1 MEGYILTAA
10 IAIFAF
16 VILYKGIRI
25 VSQADMMVI
34 ERLGKF
40 HTVLKGGLNF
50 IIPIVDNP
58 VNTLSTKEQM
68 IDIPQQSVIT
78 KDNVNITIDGIVFCA
93 VENAREAT
101 YNVVDFKRAISNLA
115 MTTLRSEIGSMEL
128 DGTLS
133 NRDTLNA
140 QLQTALGEA
149 AQNWGVKITRV
160 EISDISV
167 PKEIEK
173 AMNLQME
180 AEREKRAKETT
191 AEADKVVQVKAAEA
205 FKQEEILRAEAIM
218 KMADALKYEEV
229 AKAQGQSEAMAT
241 INLAMGRNE
250 KAAEFLLAKD
260 RIEAFKGLASSSSAN
275 KVILP
280 YNVTEM
286 IGSMSTLGDAFLGG
300 LGSTAKKGVES
311 GHTNP

>member
-1 MEGYILTAA
+1 MEGYILTGA
-10 IAIFAF
+10 IVLFSL

-40 HTVLKGGLNF
+40 HRVLKGGLNF

-58 VNTLSTKEQM
+58 VSVLSTKEQM

-93 VENAREAT
+93 VEDAKEAT

-140 QLQTALGEA
+140 KLQTALGDA

-167 PKEIEK
+167 PKEIQK

-205 FKQEEILRAEAIM
+205 FKQEEILKAEAIM

-241 INLAMGRNE
+241 INEAMQING

-260 RIEAFKGLASSSSAN
+260 RIEAFKGLANSDSAN

-286 IGSMSTLGDAFLGG
+286 IGSMSILGDAFLGG
-300 LGSTAKKGVES
+300 LGTKVKEGVAS
-311 GHTNP
+311 GSSIS

>member
-1 MEGYILTAA
+1 MEGYILTGA
-10 IAIFAF
+10 IVLFAI

-25 VSQADMMVI
+25 VSQADMMVV

-40 HTVLKGGLNF
+40 HVVLKGGLNF

-58 VNTLSTKEQM
+58 VSILSTKEQM

-93 VENAREAT
+93 VEDAKEAT

-128 DGTLS
+128 DSTLS

-140 QLQTALGEA
+140 KLQTALGDA

-167 PKEIEK
+167 PKEIQK

-205 FKQEEILRAEAIM
+205 FKQEEILKAEAIM

-229 AKAQGQSEAMAT
+229 AKAQGQAQAMAT
-241 INLAMGRNE
+241 INEAMQINE

-260 RIEAFKGLASSSSAN
+260 RIQAFKGLANSDSAN

-300 LGSTAKKGVES
+300 LGTKVKEGVES
-311 GHTNP
+311 GNRSS

>member
-1 MEGYILTAA
+1 MEGL
-10 IAIFAF
+10 IFTGAVVLF
-16 VILYKGIRI
+16 AVIILYKGILI
-25 VSQADMMVI
+25 VSQADVMVI

-40 HTVLKGGLNF
+40 HKVLRGGLNF
-50 IIPIVDNP
+50 IIPLVDNP
-58 VNTLSTKEQM
+58 VSTLTTKEQM

-78 KDNVNITIDGIVFCA
+78 KDNVNINIDGIVFCSVVSA
-93 VENAREAT
+93 QEAT

-128 DGTLS
+128 DQTLS
-133 NRDTLNA
+133 NRDTLNSS
-140 QLQTALGEA
+140 LQSALGA
-149 AQNWGVKITRV
+149 AANNWGIKITRV

-167 PKEIEK
+167 PPDIQR
-173 AMNLQME
+173 AMNMQME

-205 FKQEEILRAEAIM
+205 FKQEEILKAEAIM
-218 KMADALKYEEV
+218 KMADALKYEEI
-229 AKAQGQSEAMAT
+229 AKATGQSQAMAT
-241 INLAMGRNE
+241 INEAMEKNE

-260 RIEAFKGLASSSSAN
+260 RIEAFKGLASSDSAN

-286 IGSMSTLGDAFLGG
+286 IGSMSVIGDALFKG
-300 LGSTAKKGVES
+300 LENGKPSV
-311 GHTNP
+311 

>member
-1 MEGYILTAA
+1 MEGL
-10 IAIFAF
+10 IFTGALVVF
-16 VILYKGIRI
+16 AVVILYKGIRI
-25 VSQADMMVI
+25 VSQADIMVI

-40 HTVLKGGLNF
+40 HKVLRGGLNF

-58 VNTLSTKEQM
+58 VNTLTTKEQM

-93 VENAREAT
+93 VENGQQAT

-140 QLQTALGEA
+140 SLQSALGSA
-149 AQNWGVKITRV
+149 AANWGVKITRV

-167 PKEIEK
+167 PADIQS
-173 AMNLQME
+173 AMNMQME

-205 FKQEEILRAEAIM
+205 YKQEEILKAEAIM
-218 KMADALKYEEV
+218 KMADALKYEEMALAEGQ
-229 AKAQGQSEAMAT
+229 AKAMETINEAM
-241 INLAMGRNE
+241 RVNE

-260 RIEAFKGLASSSSAN
+260 RIAAFKGLASSDSAN

-286 IGSMSTLGDAFLGG
+286 VGSMSILGDALFKG
-300 LGSTAKKGVES
+300 LENGKPSV
-311 GHTNP
+311 